1 MNQRDLQLLK
11 LGSENP
17 KALSIMLKIGA
28 LLEKHP
34 VAVIPQD
41 DLARDLGMS
50 VKAAAQSID
59 SLSELVNAARIGDCW
74 IFAAKEISWK
84 DAGEYEILKAC
95 VFRKKASGSEQKEEA
110 KEEAKEAK
118 PAAAAEPAK
127 SPAPAPASALTSA
140 PAPAHK

>member
-1 MNQRDLQLLK
+1 MNQRDLELLR

-17 KALSIMLKIGA
+17 KALSIMLKIGGF
-28 LLEKHP
+28 LEKQP
-34 VAVIPQD
+34 VAVISQD

-50 VKAAAQSID
+50 VKAVAQSLD
-59 SLSELVNAARIGDCW
+59 SLSGLVNAARSGDCW
-74 IFAAKEISWK
+74 IFSAKEISWK

-95 VFRKKASGSEQKEEA
+95 VFRKKESGSGQQQA

-118 PAAAAEPAK
+118 PAPAAEPAK
-127 SPAPAPASALTSA
+127 SPAPAPALS